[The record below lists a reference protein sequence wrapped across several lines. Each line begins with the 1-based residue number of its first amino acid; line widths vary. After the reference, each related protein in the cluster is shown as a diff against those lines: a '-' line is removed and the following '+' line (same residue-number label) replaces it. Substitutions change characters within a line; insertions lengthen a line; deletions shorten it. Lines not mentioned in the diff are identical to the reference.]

1 MFAGL
6 NPRDN
11 LGSPFTKVIL
21 RLDTLCPI
29 APLSVLK
36 IIMKQQMELS
46 FDSSSAFRPIIRRQ
60 PRLRRARWWFNRM
73 RQIVD
78 HARDI
83 QPAHSAGPEQA
94 DFATTRRKSACPTPS
109 TLSRVNYAN

>member
-1 MFAGL
+1 MFAEL

-11 LGSPFTKVIL
+11 SAASFTEVIL
-21 RLDTLCPI
+21 RLDNLCPI
-29 APLSVLK
+29 ASLSVLK

-73 RQIVD
+73 RRIVD

-83 QPAHSAGPEQA
+83 QPANSAGPEQA
-94 DFATTRRKSACPTPS
+94 DFAITRRKSACPTPS
-109 TLSRVNYAN
+109 TLSRVNCVN